1 MGSFGQDADAD
12 AEGSR
17 LSYVERGI
25 KKVIRATSPLPSPF
39 RNNSFHFSSEVEITP
54 VPSPPKVLF
63 AAEVRGTGDMGD
75 DDPVERIT
83 FHREYFFGI
92 SMPSS
97 VHKVFSR
104 IYSANMICLVGI

>member
-1 MGSFGQDADAD
+1 MGSFGQDAAAD

-25 KKVIRATSPLPSPF
+25 KKVIRATSLPPPF

-63 AAEVRGTGDMGD
+63 AAKVQGTGDMGD
-75 DDPVERIT
+75 DDRVERQEPFTMNI
-83 FHREYFFGI
+83 FSAFRCPAQCIRYFPAYI
-92 SMPSS
+92 LL
-97 VHKVFSR
+97 
-104 IYSANMICLVGI
+104 I

>member
-63 AAEVRGTGDMGD
+63 AAEVQGTGDMGD
-75 DDPVERIT
+75 DDRVERQEHFTVNI
-83 FHREYFFGI
+83 FSAFRC
-92 SMPSS
+92 PAQ
-97 VHKVFSR
+97 VFSR
-104 IYSANMICLVGI
+104 IHSANMICLVGI